1 MAMYVPDCAPARTIL
16 VEHDITY
23 DLYAQML
30 ATGSDDWEIRR
41 QHQLWTSFETA
52 AWHQVDRVVT
62 MSEKDRALIDAEQWR
77 FPTASIWT
85 ASSRHRN
92 RPIREGCCSSD
103 PLRIGP
109 T

>member
-1 MAMYVPDCAPARTIL
+1 MAARIVQLEFTQMALYVPDCAPARTML

-52 AWHQVDRVVT
+52 RGIRW
-62 MSEKDRALIDAEQWR
+62 I
-77 FPTASIWT
+77 AS
-85 ASSRHRN
+85 
-92 RPIREGCCSSD
+92 
-103 PLRIGP
+103 
-109 T
+109 